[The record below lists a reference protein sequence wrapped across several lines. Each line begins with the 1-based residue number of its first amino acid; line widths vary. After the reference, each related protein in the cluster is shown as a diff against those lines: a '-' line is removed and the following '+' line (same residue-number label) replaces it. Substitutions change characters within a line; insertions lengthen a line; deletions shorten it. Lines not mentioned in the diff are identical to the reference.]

1 MSIFGVFSGFNTSR
15 SKILDSND
23 ILAILN
29 GEYSPSLEDSGSE
42 VKDEQIIDDVQ
53 CEDENNYM
61 T

>member
-1 MSIFGVFSGFNTSR
+1 MSIFGVFSGINTSR